1 MPMPIPA
8 PVLAPLSGCCP
19 FPALQPLLR
28 AVTTISGLPGSDIFS
43 CPDDS
48 ICRRMRMASLIKLA
62 ILILRHMLSSG
73 QLKISLPGKP
83 DIVVT
88 ARNRGWR
95 AGKGQHPDKGAS
107 TGAGIGIGIS
117 LPRPSALLA
126 LVLRP
131 DR

>member
-1 MPMPIPA
+1 M
-8 PVLAPLSGCCP
+8 V
-19 FPALQPLLR
+19 
-28 AVTTISGLPGSDIFS
+28 
-43 CPDDS
+43 
-48 ICRRMRMASLIKLA
+48 KLA

-131 DR
+131 DPLIGEYYMRG

>member
-1 MPMPIPA
+1 M
-8 PVLAPLSGCCP
+8 V
-19 FPALQPLLR
+19 
-28 AVTTISGLPGSDIFS
+28 
-43 CPDDS
+43 
-48 ICRRMRMASLIKLA
+48 KLA

-107 TGAGIGIGIS
+107 TGIGIS

-131 DR
+131 DPLIG